1 MPFQTNSLCCLGE
14 CTLTLTKNSSFT
26 LLWTVG
32 ICDCSFAHMQAGKQH
47 THCEFAPV
55 YSMCCAL
62 LVPFRTIC
70 LCCQGECTL
79 TLTENSMAHA
89 CLTWCYLT
97 AGGLVTFM
105 QTALH
110 MDCAGCGCFFPCSSL
125 PSLGVSQNLQSCF
138 LLELHCLLHASIEFY
153 IKGCFM

>member
-1 MPFQTNSLCCLGE
+1 MPFQTNSLCCQGE

-89 CLTWCYLT
+89 CLIGYYLT
-97 AGGLVTFM
+97 AGGLVTLM

-110 MDCAGCGCFFPCSSL
+110 TDCAGCDCCFPCSSF
-125 PSLGVSQNLQSCF
+125 PSLRVSQNLVSCINYTVF
-138 LLELHCLLHASIEFY
+138 CMHP
-153 IKGCFM
+153 